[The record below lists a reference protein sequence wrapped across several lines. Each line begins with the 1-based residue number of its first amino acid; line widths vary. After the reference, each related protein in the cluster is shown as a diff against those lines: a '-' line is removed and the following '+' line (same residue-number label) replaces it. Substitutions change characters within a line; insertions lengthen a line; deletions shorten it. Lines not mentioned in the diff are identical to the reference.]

1 MTESCDVLII
11 GAGIAG
17 ASAAYFLSPDASV
30 VLAEREDAP
39 GYHTTGRSA
48 AMHTETY
55 GNEPIRALTVASRA
69 FFERP
74 PTDFSE
80 TPLTSPRGVLFI
92 ARADQGEVLER
103 VYAESV
109 SLVPS
114 VRRASRDEA
123 LALCPMLDAG
133 YVAAAV
139 VEPDAQD
146 LDVNAL
152 HQGFL
157 RGAKKRGARL
167 LVDTEVRSLERID
180 GAWYATTGG
189 APLKAEVVVLAAG
202 AWCDQLAR
210 LAGAE
215 PVGLAPLR
223 RTAFLFAAPQGM
235 EARAWPLVEDAEEA
249 FYFKPQSG
257 LLMGSPC
264 DETPSPPCDAQP
276 EDLDVAIGAD
286 RIEQATT
293 AELRRLTRR
302 WAGLRTF
309 APDRTPVV
317 GFDPEVAGLFW
328 LAGQGGYGIMTSPA
342 LGQMG
347 AALIAGREPPAA
359 LERAG
364 LAPAVLSPGR
374 FRRR

>member
-1 MTESCDVLII
+1 M
-11 GAGIAG
+11 
-17 ASAAYFLSPDASV
+17 
-30 VLAEREDAP
+30 
-39 GYHTTGRSA
+39 
-48 AMHTETY
+48 
-55 GNEPIRALTVASRA
+55 
-69 FFERP
+69 
-74 PTDFSE
+74 
-80 TPLTSPRGVLFI
+80 
-92 ARADQGEVLER
+92 
-103 VYAESV
+103 
-109 SLVPS
+109 
-114 VRRASRDEA
+114 
-123 LALCPMLDAG
+123 
-133 YVAAAV
+133 
-139 VEPDAQD
+139 
-146 LDVNAL
+146 
-152 HQGFL
+152 
-157 RGAKKRGARL
+157 
-167 LVDTEVRSLERID
+167 
-180 GAWYATTGG
+180 
-189 APLKAEVVVLAAG
+189 AAG

-374 FRRR
+374 FLRRP

>member
-1 MTESCDVLII
+1 LII

-74 PTDFSE
+74 PADFSE

-92 ARADQGEVLER
+92 ARADQGEALER
-103 VYAESV
+103 VYAESA

-180 GAWYATTGG
+180 GAWHATTGG

-202 AWCDQLAR
+202 AWCDHLAR
-210 LAGAE
+210 LAGAR

-317 GFDPEVAGLFW
+317 GFDPEVPGLFW

-374 FRRR
+374 FLRRP